1 MIPFSSR
8 VGARRALHMTN
19 GLVNVRP
26 FVVLAARVMGPGP
39 IRLKLVKLAHEL
51 DGDRGEVPN
60 SRRAA

>member
-1 MIPFSSR
+1 
-8 VGARRALHMTN
+8 MTN

-39 IRLKLVKLAHEL
+39 LRLKLVKLAHEL

>member
-8 VGARRALHMTN
+8 VGARRA
-19 GLVNVRP
+19 LVNVRP

-39 IRLKLVKLAHEL
+39 LRLKLVKLAHEL
-51 DGDRGEVPN
+51 DSDRGELAT